1 MKSILVNKEEL
12 FVFHFYD
19 NYLEIE
25 RKGRLTLNILYE
37 DVVRCELKKGET
49 QITGTLLVGFFVLV
63 LQLIPGIP
71 KKIFK
76 EHDQLLIYLKNKKTL
91 IYQLGRDIDENEVN
105 KVMNCIKVNTFK
117 FM

>member
-76 EHDQLLIYLKNKKTL
+76 EHDQLLIQLKNKKTL
-91 IYQLGRDIDENEVN
+91 SYQISRNIDRIKIN
-105 KVMNCIKVNTFK
+105 KVVNSIKMNTFK
-117 FM
+117 FK